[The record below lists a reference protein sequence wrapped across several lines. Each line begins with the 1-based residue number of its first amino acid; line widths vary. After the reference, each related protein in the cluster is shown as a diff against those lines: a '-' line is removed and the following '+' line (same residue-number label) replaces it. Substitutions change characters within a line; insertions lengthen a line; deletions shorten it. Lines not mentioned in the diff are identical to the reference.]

1 MKHNYVNGILV
12 AIFPQHTPESSI
24 NSSLNELER
33 LADTAGV
40 ISIKRVIQK
49 KDKPDPATYI
59 GKGKTEELKNII
71 EEHQTEVIIV
81 NDSLSPVQVRNL
93 EEEFNIRVIDRT
105 QLILDIFAGRA
116 QTKESKLQVELA
128 QLQYLLPRLH
138 GIGKE
143 LSRLGGGIGTR
154 GPGETKLETDRRR
167 IRQRIAD
174 LKQQLVEVKKQRAL
188 HQARRKKVGVIQ
200 VALTGYTNAGKSSI
214 LNRLS
219 GANVLEEDRL
229 FATLDPTM
237 RRIKLPVG
245 IEVILIDTVGFIQDL
260 PTHLVA
266 AFRSTLEVVKEA
278 DLILHVIDSSDS
290 DYEHKQYVVEELLRE
305 LDAIHIPR
313 VKVYNKKDLAT
324 QLSFT
329 PAFDED
335 SIWISINNPEDQ
347 QKLIKE
353 IEKHVISRYYN
364 ASFQIPFNRPD
375 LKAELYK
382 NGYIL
387 RESEEIEE
395 GIWIIEGLFNKELNL
410 NRFHGQVSN

>member
-1 MKHNYVNGILV
+1 MKDNYVNGILV
-12 AIFPQHTPESSI
+12 AIFPQNTPESSI
-24 NSSLNELER
+24 NSSFNELER

-40 ISIKRVIQK
+40 TSIKRVVQK

-59 GKGKTEELKNII
+59 GKGKIEELKNLV

-93 EEEFNIRVIDRT
+93 EEEFSIRVIDRT
-105 QLILDIFAGRA
+105 QLILDIFARRA

-138 GIGKE
+138 GFGKE

-188 HQARRKKVGVIQ
+188 HQSRRKKVGVIQ

-237 RRIKLPVG
+237 RKIKLPVG
-245 IEVILIDTVGFIQDL
+245 IEVVLIDTVGFIQDL

-313 VKVYNKKDLAT
+313 MKVYNKKDLAT

-329 PAFDED
+329 PVLDED

-347 QKLIKE
+347 KKLIEE
-353 IEKHVISRYYN
+353 IEKHIISRYYN

-382 NGYIL
+382 KGHIL

-410 NRFHGQVSN
+410 NRIHGQVSN